1 MEGSSPRPQRRGAA
15 GGAGTAGEA
24 GAGGVI
30 GGLGSPGASSFYLHY
45 IQYWFM
51 CPKSIQYVFCGSFG
65 VLSQLSRDFMSV
77 LFA

>member
-30 GGLGSPGASSFYLHY
+30 GGLGSPGASSF
-45 IQYWFM
+45 
-51 CPKSIQYVFCGSFG
+51 
-65 VLSQLSRDFMSV
+65 
-77 LFA
+77 LFALHPILVYVSKKHPICLLWVVWGVISAF